1 MVKAILHIY
10 NILQFF
16 DYIKTEFHLNID
28 EIENF
33 AKIKSSMLNSY
44 MVGLTDISNSL
55 KATKMYAIK
64 SFFEFLLDDEYI
76 DNNPCNKIKIPKDN
90 KEHEVVSLTQRE
102 INKIK
107 RNILKGVGDDL
118 TKHRQEPWKK
128 RDYAVVMLALSLGL
142 RVISISEINIDDIN
156 FETNELKIVEKGN
169 KIRTLMFSDG
179 LAEIL
184 LEWVKDREEK
194 LEDMD
199 EDISALFI
207 SRQHQR
213 LTAPSIRA
221 MIKKYTYNIDKKIT
235 PHKLRSTCAT
245 NVYEQTGDIYL
256 TADILGHSNIQNT
269 KRYASISEEKKKKA
283 ASAMDNILFN

>member
-1 MVKAILHIY
+1 M
-10 NILQFF
+10 
-16 DYIKTEFHLNID
+16 
-28 EIENF
+28 
-33 AKIKSSMLNSY
+33 
-44 MVGLTDISNSL
+44 
-55 KATKMYAIK
+55 
-64 SFFEFLLDDEYI
+64 
-76 DNNPCNKIKIPKDN
+76 
-90 KEHEVVSLTQRE
+90 
-102 INKIK
+102 
-107 RNILKGVGDDL
+107 GDDL
-118 TKHRQEPWKK
+118 TKQRQEPWKK
-128 RDYAVVMLALSLGL
+128 RDYAIVMLALSLGL
-142 RVISISEINIDDIN
+142 RVTSISEINIDDIN

-221 MIKKYTYNIDKKIT
+221 MLKKYTYNIDKKIT